1 MNQFVCLVAG
11 HMEEFRKINKNIYKP
26 PVSEEIK
33 EIVRRNFTRE
43 IEFYQFCR
51 QKLHKQF
58 LALKLSQPKNSN
70 YHWPIEQQPNF

>member
-1 MNQFVCLVAG
+1 
-11 HMEEFRKINKNIYKP
+11 MEEFRKINKNIYKP

-33 EIVRRNFTRE
+33 EIVRRNFTKE

-58 LALKLSQPKNSN
+58 VALKLAQSQPKTTI
-70 YHWPIEQQPNF
+70 YH